1 VAVLTNPVLLNS
13 GGGSGNPRYVVLGFQ
28 KVTAADTYDL
38 STLSGISPAFQ
49 TVTSALFV
57 ATSNRTATTTLAT
70 FVGTVI
76 TVVGT
81 GIAAD
86 AGWLWAVGE

>member
-1 VAVLTNPVLLNS
+1 MAALTNPGVIAS
-13 GGGSGNPRYVVLGFQ
+13 GGGAGQARWAILSFQ
-28 KVTAADTYDL
+28 KVTAADTFDV
-38 STLSGISPAFQ
+38 STLTSIAPFV
-49 TVTSALFV
+49 TVTDAYFANMSD
-57 ATSNRTATTTLAT
+57 RATTRAVST

-86 AGWLWAVGE
+86 AGHLYVVGE